1 MKQRLLGDIVCLVFK
16 GGVASVKSKDE
27 SALLSDLVSR
37 CKGKRNISIP
47 DRCTPTC
54 LEATCS
60 SGVDKK
66 DAYLAG
72 E

>member
-1 MKQRLLGDIVCLVFK
+1 MLK
-16 GGVASVKSKDE
+16 VALNIEAYSVKQHLLVEGSRP
-27 SALLSDLVSR
+27 LLSNLVSR
-37 CKGKRNISIP
+37 CKEKRNISTP
-47 DRCTPTC
+47 GRSTPTC

-66 DAYLAG
+66 DAYLTG